1 MTGYLFDENLPNAVA
16 LASSL
21 PLFHVTSLGGQMS
34 DSRIWD
40 HARKRDLA
48 IVTKD
53 GDFAERIRHSNPPPR
68 IVLFATGNLKRT
80 VFLSLL
86 ERIWSQIEV
95 LVSGHKLVTVHRGGL
110 LSSE

>member
-1 MTGYLFDENLPNAVA
+1 VTGYLFDENLPNPVA

-21 PLFHVTSLGGQMS
+21 PLFHVTSLGEQMS

-40 HARKRDLA
+40 QARESDLA

-53 GDFAERIRHSNPPPR
+53 GDFAERIRHANPPPR
-68 IVLFATGNLKRT
+68 VVLFATGNLKRS
-80 VFLSLL
+80 VFLGLL
-86 ERIWSQIEV
+86 ERIWPQIEL

-110 LSSE
+110 LSTE